1 MKALTI
7 SVVVPAYN
15 EAEAIGQVMADL
27 HAELTKRRLE
37 FEILVVDDGSSDDT
51 AKAVDPA
58 HARVISHPTNGG
70 YGRALLTGIEAAKYD
85 WVLMIDADGSYPP
98 AEILKLLE
106 YAPAFDL
113 VIGAREGAHFWGTPT
128 KTFLR
133 WVYLRLASFVVGA
146 RVPDANSGLRLVRK
160 SLVDQQA
167 LVRCLGYSFTTTM
180 TLSFLMQGRFVKYM
194 PIEFRA
200 RSGGHSKVK
209 PFRDVLRT
217 LQLMTEVIIIYN
229 PLKLFATVAAWIGA
243 LAGVFFVGSFLGG
256 GPIFLLC
263 GMFAAL
269 GSFFSFAI
277 GCLLD
282 SIRMHGQWPIVAKT

>member
-1 MKALTI
+1 MSALTV

-15 EAEAIGQVMADL
+15 EAEAIGPVMADL
-27 HAELTKRRLE
+27 HAELKKRGLE
-37 FEILVVDDGSSDDT
+37 FEILVVDDGSSDGT
-51 AKAVDPA
+51 ASAVNPA
-58 HARVISHPTNGG
+58 HARVISHPANGG
-70 YGRALLTGIEAAKYD
+70 YGRALLTGIQAAKHE

-98 AEILKLLE
+98 AEILKLLD

-128 KTFLR
+128 KAFLR

-180 TLSFLMQGRFVKYM
+180 TLSFLMQGRFVKNM

-209 PFRDVLRT
+209 PFRDILRT
-217 LQLMTEVIIIYN
+217 LQLMTQVMIIYN
-229 PLKLFATVAAWIGA
+229 PLKLFATLTA
-243 LAGVFFVGSFLGG
+243 LIALKATVLY
-256 GPIFLLC
+256 
-263 GMFAAL
+263 AL
-269 GSFFSFAI
+269 GVMWGAPILILCSAVASACALFAFTA
-277 GCLLD
+277 GCVLD
-282 SIRMHGQWPIVAKT
+282 SMRMHGQWRP

>member
-1 MKALTI
+1 MSPLTV

-15 EAEAIGQVMADL
+15 EAEAIGPVMADL
-27 HAELTKRRLE
+27 YGELKKRGLE
-37 FEILVVDDGSSDDT
+37 FEILVVDDGSSDGT
-51 AKAVDPA
+51 AAAVNPA
-58 HARVISHPTNGG
+58 HARVISHPANGG
-70 YGRALLTGIEAAKYD
+70 YGRALLTGIEAAKHE

-98 AEILKLLE
+98 SEILKLLD

-128 KTFLR
+128 KAFLR
-133 WVYLRLASFVVGA
+133 WVYLRLASFVVGV

-180 TLSFLMQGRFVKYM
+180 TLSFLMQGRFVKNM

-209 PFRDVLRT
+209 PFRDILRT
-217 LQLMTEVIIIYN
+217 LQLMTQVMIIYN
-229 PLKLFATVAAWIGA
+229 PLKLFVTLAALLVLKAAVLCGLGAAWGA
-243 LAGVFFVGSFLGG
+243 PALILCSAVASACALFAFTAGC
-256 GPIFLLC
+256 I
-263 GMFAAL
+263 
-269 GSFFSFAI
+269 
-277 GCLLD
+277 LD
-282 SIRMHGQWPIVAKT
+282 SMRMHGQWRP

>member
-1 MKALTI
+1 MSALTV

-15 EAEAIGQVMADL
+15 EAEAIGPVMADL
-27 HAELTKRRLE
+27 HAELKKRGLT
-37 FEILVVDDGSSDDT
+37 FEIVVVDDGSSDGT
-51 AKAVDPA
+51 AQAVKAE

-70 YGRALLTGIEAAKYD
+70 YGRALLTGIEAAKHD

-98 AEILKLLE
+98 AEILKLLDF
-106 YAPAFDL
+106 APAFDL

-128 KTFLR
+128 KAFLR
-133 WVYLRLASFVVGA
+133 WVYLRLSGFVVGA

-160 SLVDQQA
+160 SLVDQKA

-209 PFRDVLRT
+209 PFRDILRT
-217 LQLMTEVIIIYN
+217 LQLMTQVMIIYN
-229 PLKLFATVAAWIGA
+229 PLKLFVTIALCVALGAAAFFA
-243 LAGVFFVGSFLGG
+243 LAVVANNAL
-256 GPIFLLC
+256 FLLC
-263 GMFAAL
+263 SAIAAAGALFAFTA
-269 GSFFSFAI
+269 
-277 GCLLD
+277 GCVLD
-282 SIRMHGQWPIVAKT
+282 SMRMHGQWRA

>member
-1 MKALTI
+1 MSALTV

-15 EAEAIGQVMADL
+15 EAEAIGPVMADL
-27 HAELTKRRLE
+27 HSELKKRGLE
-37 FEILVVDDGSSDDT
+37 FEILVVDDGSSDGT

-70 YGRALLTGIEAAKYD
+70 YGRALLTGIEAAKHE
-85 WVLMIDADGSYPP
+85 WVLIIDADGSYPP
-98 AEILKLLE
+98 SEILKLLDF
-106 YAPAFDL
+106 APAFDL
-113 VIGAREGAHFWGTPT
+113 VIGAREGTHFWGTPT
-128 KTFLR
+128 KAFLR

-160 SLVDQQA
+160 SLVDQRA

-209 PFRDVLRT
+209 PFRDILRT
-217 LQLMTEVIIIYN
+217 LQLMTQVMIIYN
-229 PLKLFATVAAWIGA
+229 PLKLFVTIALLLTLKAVVLFALAVNLDAPLLVLCSAVASFGA
-243 LAGVFFVGSFLGG
+243 LFAFTAGCV
-256 GPIFLLC
+256 
-263 GMFAAL
+263 
-269 GSFFSFAI
+269 
-277 GCLLD
+277 LD
-282 SIRMHGQWPIVAKT
+282 SMRMHGQWRP

>member
-1 MKALTI
+1 MSALTV

-15 EAEAIGQVMADL
+15 EAEAIGPVMADL
-27 HAELTKRRLE
+27 HAELKKRGLA
-37 FEILVVDDGSSDDT
+37 FEIIVVDDGSSDGT
-51 AKAVDPA
+51 ARAVDPA
-58 HARVISHPTNGG
+58 HARVISHPANGG
-70 YGRALLTGIEAAKYD
+70 YGRALLTGIEAAKHE

-98 AEILKLLE
+98 SEILKLLDF
-106 YAPAFDL
+106 APAFDL
-113 VIGAREGAHFWGTPT
+113 VIGAREGSHFWGTPT
-128 KTFLR
+128 KAFLR

-209 PFRDVLRT
+209 PFRDILRT
-217 LQLMTEVIIIYN
+217 LQLMTQVMIIYN
-229 PLKLFATVAAWIGA
+229 PLKLFVTIAALCALKGIVLFA
-243 LAGVFFVGSFLGG
+243 LAVQLGA
-256 GPIFLLC
+256 PLLVLC
-263 GMFAAL
+263 SALAAFCALFAFTA
-269 GSFFSFAI
+269 
-277 GCLLD
+277 GCVLD
-282 SIRMHGQWPIVAKT
+282 SMRMHGQWRP

>member
-1 MKALTI
+1 MSALTV

-15 EAEAIGQVMADL
+15 EAEAIGPVMADL
-27 HAELTKRRLE
+27 HAALKNRGVE
-37 FEILVVDDGSSDDT
+37 FEILVVDDGSTDGT

-58 HARVISHPTNGG
+58 HARVISHPANGG
-70 YGRALLTGIEAAKYD
+70 YGRALLTGIEAAKHD

-98 AEILKLLE
+98 AEILKLLD

-128 KTFLR
+128 KAFLR
-133 WVYLRLASFVVGA
+133 WVYLRLSGFVSGV

-160 SLVDQQA
+160 ILVDQRA

-180 TLSFLMQGRFVKYM
+180 TLSFIMQGRFVKNM

-209 PFRDVLRT
+209 PFRDILRT
-217 LQLMTEVIIIYN
+217 LQLMTQVMIIYN
-229 PLKLFATVAAWIGA
+229 PLKLFATLAALIALMAAVLLWLAVQLGAPLLTLCAAIAAFGA
-243 LAGVFFVGSFLGG
+243 L
-256 GPIFLLC
+256 
-263 GMFAAL
+263 FA
-269 GSFFSFAI
+269 FAS
-277 GCLLD
+277 GCVLD
-282 SIRMHGQWPIVAKT
+282 SMRMHGQWRP